1 MTINSTANRGKQG
14 FTLIELLVY
23 MGLLGIIVVVAGK
36 AFTDSTGFRIRT
48 EGMLKGH
55 AEARDV
61 AAILREDLNQMGAK
75 TSFETDGAT
84 VQSDAFVDAT
94 SETDKSSFSLNKDRD
109 TIVFNKIVYDES
121 GSAQYVQRVSWMF
134 VPNEGLYRGCKTLWP
149 TSADPAECHSSDS
162 DPVLMSNKVQ
172 SFKLWPGTRLED
184 GESGGEDVFA
194 KGSSF
199 TLAPRTNSTNTT
211 FFIMPVLTPDENGT
225 SVDVK
230 GLQTNDG
237 HHGTRLASQLYLL
250 DGGSSTLSA
259 EAWTSCKTF
268 SFEEFAT
275 YAVSMNI
282 SSSCRTSSP
291 NYMCDFQAGV
301 DHIGI
306 GFRTPEGELIP
317 GIHDFMTY
325 PTQSISGVE
334 ASRYAEFSIPTRIE
348 NACLAIT
355 IALYSP
361 EVYKGNFSISNIAIY
376 KRNAS
381 EYVFNTTPGSTAY
394 GASTDENKN
403 NVKAFKLEMDVSVNK
418 EISHVENVILT
429 PNNGTE
435 G

>member
-1 MTINSTANRGKQG
+1 MINSSANRGKQG

-36 AFTDSTGFRIRT
+36 AFTDSTSFRIRT

-75 TSFETDGAT
+75 TSFETSGAV
-84 VQSDAFVDAT
+84 VQSDAFINAS
-94 SETDKSSFSLNKDRD
+94 SESDKSSFSLSKNRD
-109 TIVFNKIVYDES
+109 TLVFHKIVYDES
-121 GSAQYVQRVSWMF
+121 GSAQFVQQVGWKF
-134 VPNEGLYRGCKTLWP
+134 VPDDGLFRSCKTIWP
-149 TSADPAECHSSDS
+149 ADANPAECPSEEA
-162 DPVLMSNKVQ
+162 DPVLISDKVQ
-172 SFKLWPGTRLED
+172 SFKLWPGVRLED
-184 GESGGEDVFA
+184 GENGQEDVFA
-194 KGSSF
+194 KGTSF
-199 TLAPRTNSTNTT
+199 ILAPRTNSTSSTYY
-211 FFIMPVLTPDENGT
+211 IRPVLTPDASET
-225 SVDVK
+225 TIDVR

-250 DGGSSTLSA
+250 EGGSSISSA
-259 EAWTSCKTF
+259 ESWNSCKTF
-268 SFEEFAT
+268 SFDAFAT
-275 YAVSMNI
+275 YAVSMSI
-282 SSSCRTSSP
+282 SASCKTSSP

-325 PTQSISGVE
+325 PTQSISGIE
-334 ASRYAEFSIPTRIE
+334 AARYAEFSIPAKVE

-361 EVYKGNFSISNIAIY
+361 EVYKGSFTISDISIF
-376 KRNAS
+376 KRSAS
-381 EYVFNTTPGSTAY
+381 EYVFDTNPGSAAY
-394 GASTDENKN
+394 GVASSEHKN
-403 NVKAFKLEMDVSVNK
+403 DVKAFKLEMDVSVNK
-418 EISHVENVILT
+418 ETSHVENVILT

>member
-1 MTINSTANRGKQG
+1 MSSKTSKNG

-23 MGLLGIIVVVAGK
+23 MGLIGIIVVIAGE
-36 AFTDSTGFRIRT
+36 AFSNSTKFRIRT

-55 AEARDV
+55 AEAQDV
-61 AAILREDLNQMGAK
+61 AGILREDLNQMGAK
-75 TSFETDGAT
+75 TSFETDGAV
-84 VQSDAFVDAT
+84 VQSAAYIDAA
-94 SETDKSSFSLNKDRD
+94 SETDKSSFSLSKDRD

-134 VPNEGLYRGCKTLWP
+134 VPNKGLYRGCKTLWP
-149 TSADPAECHSSDS
+149 SSADPAECHSSDS
-162 DPVLMSNKVQ
+162 DPVLMSNKVR
-172 SFKLWPGTRLED
+172 SFKLWPGVRLED
-184 GESGGEDVFA
+184 GESGREDVFA
-194 KGSSF
+194 LGTSF
-199 TLAPRTNSTNTT
+199 TLAPRTVSTSSTYYL
-211 FFIMPVLTPDENGT
+211 MPVLTPNAEET
-225 SVDVK
+225 SVDVR

-237 HHGTRLASQLYLL
+237 NSGTRIASQLYLL
-250 DGGSSTLSA
+250 EGGSSTLSTD
-259 EAWTSCKTF
+259 AWNSCKTF
-268 SFEEFAT
+268 TFDAFST

-306 GFRTPEGELIP
+306 GFRTPEGTLIP
-317 GIHDFMTY
+317 GINDFMTY
-325 PTQSISGVE
+325 PTQSISGAE
-334 ASRYAEFSIPTRIE
+334 AARYAEFSVPTRVD

-361 EVYKGNFSISNIAIY
+361 EVYKGNFSISNITIF

-381 EYVFNTTPGSTAY
+381 EYVFDQSVGTAAY
-394 GASTDENKN
+394 GASSSENKN
-403 NVKAFKLEMDVSVNK
+403 EVKAFKLVMDVSVNK
-418 EISHVENVILT
+418 EVSHVENIILT

>member
-1 MTINSTANRGKQG
+1 MMQGFNMNKAKQG

-23 MGLLGIIVVVAGK
+23 MGLLGIIVVIAGK

-55 AEARDV
+55 AEAQDV
-61 AAILREDLNQMGAK
+61 AGILREDLNQMGAK
-75 TSFETDGAT
+75 TSFETSGAV
-84 VQSDAFVDAT
+84 VQSDVYFTT
-94 SETDKSSFSLNKDRD
+94 SETDKSSFSLSKNRD

-121 GSAQYVQRVSWMF
+121 GSARYVQRVSWMF
-134 VPNEGLYRGCKTLWP
+134 ADNDGLYRACKTLWP
-149 TSADPAECHSSDS
+149 SDASPAECRSEDS
-162 DPVLMSNKVQ
+162 APILMSDKVK
-172 SFKLWPGTRLED
+172 SFRLWPGTRLED
-184 GESGGEDVFA
+184 GESGTEDVFA
-194 KGSSF
+194 QGTSF
-199 TLAPRTNSTNTT
+199 TLAPRTNSTSST
-211 FFIMPVLTPDENGT
+211 FYIMPVLTPDESGT
-225 SVDVK
+225 SVDVR

-237 HHGTRLASQLYLL
+237 HHGTRLATQLYLL
-250 DGGSSTLSA
+250 EGGSSTISA
-259 EAWTSCKTF
+259 EAWNSCRTF
-268 SFEEFAT
+268 TFEEFTT
-275 YAVSMNI
+275 YAVSLNI

-306 GFRTPEGELIP
+306 GFRTPEGTLIP
-317 GIHDFMTY
+317 GINDFMTY

-334 ASRYAEFSIPTRIE
+334 VARYAEFSVSNKIE

-361 EVYKGNFSISNIAIY
+361 EVYKGNFSISNISIF

-381 EYVFNTTPGSTAY
+381 EYVFNESFGSASY
-394 GASTDENKN
+394 GVSPDEDKN
-403 NVKAFKLEMDVSVNK
+403 NVKAFKLEMDVTVNK
-418 EISHVENVILT
+418 ETSHVENIILT